1 MLERPKRL
9 LTIAAQGRLTLP
21 LEGPGRLS
29 SRIGGAIEAVNNR
42 ISSAAGAREAVDNR
56 TSSAGVAREVGNY
69 RTNTARGD
77 EMLLI
82 SGAAMLEGA

>member
-1 MLERPKRL
+1 MFENL
-9 LTIAAQGRLTLP
+9 LLKGGQDPLTLP
-21 LEGPGRLS
+21 LEGPGKLG
-29 SRIGGAIEAVNNR
+29 IGGAIEAVTNI

-56 TSSAGVAREVGNY
+56 TSSAGVAMEVVIY

>member
-1 MLERPKRL
+1 MFENLLLEGGQDP
-9 LTIAAQGRLTLP
+9 LTLP
-21 LEGPGRLS
+21 LEGPGRRS
-29 SRIGGAIEAVNNR
+29 SRIGGAIEAANNR

-56 TSSAGVAREVGNY
+56 TSSAGVAREVVNY
-69 RTNTARGD
+69 RTNTARGN

>member
-1 MLERPKRL
+1 MFVNL
-9 LTIAAQGRLTLP
+9 LLKGGHDPLTLP

-42 ISSAAGAREAVDNR
+42 ISSAAGAREV
-56 TSSAGVAREVGNY
+56 VNY

>member
-1 MLERPKRL
+1 MFENL
-9 LTIAAQGRLTLP
+9 LLKGGQDPLTLP

-29 SRIGGAIEAVNNR
+29 SRIGDAIEAVTNI

-56 TSSAGVAREVGNY
+56 TSSAGVAMKVVIY

>member
-1 MLERPKRL
+1 MFENL
-9 LTIAAQGRLTLP
+9 LLKGGQDPLTLP
-21 LEGPGRLS
+21 LEGLGRLS
-29 SRIGGAIEAVNNR
+29 SRIGDAIEA
-42 ISSAAGAREAVDNR
+42 
-56 TSSAGVAREVGNY
+56 GVAMEVVIY